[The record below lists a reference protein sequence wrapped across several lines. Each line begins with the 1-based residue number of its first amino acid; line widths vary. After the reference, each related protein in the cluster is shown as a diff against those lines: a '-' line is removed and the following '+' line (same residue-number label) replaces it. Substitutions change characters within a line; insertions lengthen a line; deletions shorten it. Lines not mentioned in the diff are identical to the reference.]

1 MAKTLN
7 YNKAY
12 FKKRDHL
19 DLHIAQSLKLV
30 VCKNNLKRIL
40 DVGCG
45 TGKLVNFFQKEGFD
59 AHGCDNQKEAIL
71 LASKI
76 NKKGTITKASAANLP
91 YKNNS
96 FELISA
102 ISIIEHLTQTEAGK
116 LLDEAQRILKP
127 KGYIFLITPNFNSP
141 LRYLKRSRW
150 FGFSDP
156 THITFFTPK
165 TLSTLLVKHK
175 FVNIKT
181 RLRSAY
187 NIPTNLHLPK
197 QIHNLPIPLKNL
209 LNYFMIS
216 SPLAVWRDSFWILAQ
231 KKS

>member
-45 TGKLVNFFQKEGFD
+45 TGKLVNFFQQEGFD

-76 NKKGTITKASAANLP
+76 ICC
-91 YKNNS
+91 
-96 FELISA
+96 
-102 ISIIEHLTQTEAGK
+102 Q
-116 LLDEAQRILKP
+116 
-127 KGYIFLITPNFNSP
+127 SP
-141 LRYLKRSRW
+141 L
-150 FGFSDP
+150 
-156 THITFFTPK
+156 
-165 TLSTLLVKHK
+165 
-175 FVNIKT
+175 
-181 RLRSAY
+181 
-187 NIPTNLHLPK
+187 
-197 QIHNLPIPLKNL
+197 
-209 LNYFMIS
+209 
-216 SPLAVWRDSFWILAQ
+216 Q
-231 KKS
+231 K